1 MPKYVLTTQK
11 LNIFFYFI
19 WKFSI
24 WSSIWFQISL
34 KTKEVDLENWV
45 VENDFDAFINLV
57 LKGL

>member
-11 LNIFFYFI
+11 LNIFFSFI

>member
-11 LNIFFYFI
+11 LNIFFSFI
-19 WKFSI
+19 WKFPI